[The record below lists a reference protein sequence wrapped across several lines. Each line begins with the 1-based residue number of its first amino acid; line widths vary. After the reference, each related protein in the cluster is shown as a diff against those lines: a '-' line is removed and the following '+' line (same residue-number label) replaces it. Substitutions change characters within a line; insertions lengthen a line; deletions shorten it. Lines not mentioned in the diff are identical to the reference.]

1 MADFNWQTGYHRYQ
15 RYFTDLSKFYQ
26 KKKVKTY
33 TGIILSLI
41 TVIFFLFFAIRP
53 TLTTIAQLIRETK
66 DQKNVATEME
76 KKINNLSEAQV
87 NYLSIEPELLLV
99 EQALP
104 KKPEVALLTKEIEAL
119 AKQTGVGITSLRFSE
134 VDLTTDGKQQEK
146 QEIKIS
152 LNVLGDYPNLKIF
165 LGNLMS
171 LRRVIL
177 IEAFSFQTGK
187 GESNILSLNLAAK
200 AWFLLNP

>member
-26 KKKVKTY
+26 KKKVRTY